1 MTTIEA
7 IQELKWVKTH
17 GFVSNKEIVETD
29 RILNALDIG
38 IRAIESSIPK
48 QVNYREYTP
57 AKCPICGENLSESLG
72 DGYYKHWENLD
83 VCPNPDCRQR
93 LKWKEEE

>member
-7 IQELKWVKTH
+7 IQELKLVKTH
-17 GFVSNKEIVETD
+17 GFVSDKEIVGTD
-29 RILNALDIG
+29 RILSALDIG

-48 QVNYREYTP
+48 QVIHREYTP
-57 AKCPICGENLSESLG
+57 AKCPICGENLSEILG
-72 DGYYKHWENLD
+72 DGYYKHWEDLD

-93 LKWKEEE
+93 LKWREEE